1 MRKFKGNVLV
11 DIREFWPTPGGEWA
25 PGKKG
30 ISLTLE
36 NWNKIKKYMDD
47 IDSAIVN
54 MK

>member
-1 MRKFKGNVLV
+1 VRKFKGNVLV
-11 DIREFWPTPGGEWA
+11 DIREFWSDDSGSWK

-36 NWNKIKKYMDD
+36 NWNKVKYYMDN
-47 IDSAIVN
+47 IDEAIKN